1 MKRYLI
7 ADLHFGHTNVI
18 EYEQRPFN
26 SVQEMDEAL
35 IKLWN
40 SIVKSDDLV
49 YVLGDFTLSRR
60 METIKYLVSQGAK
73 VTDEALIWAVKQQ
86 NNLEIE
92 DKKREEY
99 MKSLYSK
106 DLKEYKEE
114 YILLLEK
121 ILELS
126 KNSMK

>member
-1 MKRYLI
+1 MRNLEEIRNDISLIDIKMRDLFIERMKY
-7 ADLHFGHTNVI
+7 
-18 EYEQRPFN
+18 
-26 SVQEMDEAL
+26 
-35 IKLWN
+35 
-40 SIVKSDDLV
+40 VK
-49 YVLGDFTLSRR
+49 
-60 METIKYLVSQGAK
+60 E
-73 VTDEALIWAVKQQ
+73 VKAYKQK

>member
-1 MKRYLI
+1 MRNLEEIRNDISLIDIKMRDLFIERMKY
-7 ADLHFGHTNVI
+7 
-18 EYEQRPFN
+18 
-26 SVQEMDEAL
+26 
-35 IKLWN
+35 
-40 SIVKSDDLV
+40 VKEV
-49 YVLGDFTLSRR
+49 KTY
-60 METIKYLVSQGAK
+60 
-73 VTDEALIWAVKQQ
+73 KQQ

>member
-1 MKRYLI
+1 MRKLDEIRNDISLIDIKMRDLFIERMRY
-7 ADLHFGHTNVI
+7 
-18 EYEQRPFN
+18 
-26 SVQEMDEAL
+26 
-35 IKLWN
+35 
-40 SIVKSDDLV
+40 VKEV
-49 YVLGDFTLSRR
+49 KAY
-60 METIKYLVSQGAK
+60 
-73 VTDEALIWAVKQQ
+73 KQQ

-99 MKSLYSK
+99 MKSLYSE

>member
-1 MKRYLI
+1 MRKLDEIRNDISLIDIKMRDLFIERMKY
-7 ADLHFGHTNVI
+7 
-18 EYEQRPFN
+18 
-26 SVQEMDEAL
+26 
-35 IKLWN
+35 
-40 SIVKSDDLV
+40 VKEV
-49 YVLGDFTLSRR
+49 KAY
-60 METIKYLVSQGAK
+60 
-73 VTDEALIWAVKQQ
+73 KQQ

-99 MKSLYSK
+99 MKSLYSE

>member
-1 MKRYLI
+1 MRKLEEIRNDISLIDIKMRDLFIERMKY
-7 ADLHFGHTNVI
+7 
-18 EYEQRPFN
+18 
-26 SVQEMDEAL
+26 
-35 IKLWN
+35 
-40 SIVKSDDLV
+40 VKEV
-49 YVLGDFTLSRR
+49 KAY
-60 METIKYLVSQGAK
+60 
-73 VTDEALIWAVKQQ
+73 KQQ

>member
-1 MKRYLI
+1 MRNLEEIRNDISLIDIKMRDLFIERMKY
-7 ADLHFGHTNVI
+7 
-18 EYEQRPFN
+18 
-26 SVQEMDEAL
+26 
-35 IKLWN
+35 
-40 SIVKSDDLV
+40 VKEV
-49 YVLGDFTLSRR
+49 KAY
-60 METIKYLVSQGAK
+60 
-73 VTDEALIWAVKQQ
+73 KQQ

>member
-1 MKRYLI
+1 MRKLDEIRNDISLIDIKMRDLFIERMKY
-7 ADLHFGHTNVI
+7 
-18 EYEQRPFN
+18 
-26 SVQEMDEAL
+26 
-35 IKLWN
+35 
-40 SIVKSDDLV
+40 VKEV
-49 YVLGDFTLSRR
+49 KAY
-60 METIKYLVSQGAK
+60 
-73 VTDEALIWAVKQQ
+73 KQQ

-106 DLKEYKEE
+106 DLKEYREE

-121 ILELS
+121 ILDIS

>member
-1 MKRYLI
+1 MRNLEEIRNDISLIDIKMRDLFIKRMKY
-7 ADLHFGHTNVI
+7 
-18 EYEQRPFN
+18 
-26 SVQEMDEAL
+26 
-35 IKLWN
+35 
-40 SIVKSDDLV
+40 VKEV
-49 YVLGDFTLSRR
+49 KAY
-60 METIKYLVSQGAK
+60 
-73 VTDEALIWAVKQQ
+73 KQQ

>member
-1 MKRYLI
+1 MRKLEEIRNDISLIDIKMRDLFIERMKY
-7 ADLHFGHTNVI
+7 VK
-18 EYEQRPFN
+18 E
-26 SVQEMDEAL
+26 
-35 IKLWN
+35 IKA
-40 SIVKSDDLV
+40 
-49 YVLGDFTLSRR
+49 Y
-60 METIKYLVSQGAK
+60 
-73 VTDEALIWAVKQQ
+73 KQQ

>member
-1 MKRYLI
+1 MRKLDEIRNDISLIDIKMRDLFIERMKY
-7 ADLHFGHTNVI
+7 
-18 EYEQRPFN
+18 
-26 SVQEMDEAL
+26 
-35 IKLWN
+35 
-40 SIVKSDDLV
+40 VKEV
-49 YVLGDFTLSRR
+49 KAY
-60 METIKYLVSQGAK
+60 
-73 VTDEALIWAVKQQ
+73 KQQ